1 MMKDWLLY
9 CVWFLCLLEP
19 SRSQQTLYVTNLPAI
34 AKLVPCASSGF
45 IYAVHSLTDDCNIS
59 DAPVT
64 YASCACLKNQNS
76 VSASRQI
83 AYWVK
88 LECSSTATDDVSSAL
103 AVFSDY
109 CAAVTPP
116 AASAAPTPAS
126 SAAPPPASSAAPPP
140 ATSAV
145 PPPATSTAPPTT
157 ITTSHL
163 SATSVA
169 YLTNIPA
176 AATLVPCA
184 STGFVYAVNSITSD
198 CPPLAGPTAQ
208 ASCACLKDQNS
219 VAVSQY
225 IVSRVALECSSTA
238 TEDIN
243 SAVSVF
249 SDYCRNGAIGAAA
262 SSFQPVITSI
272 GPMSAIQYL
281 ASLAPCA
288 STAFTIAVNRVTS
301 VCDAGAVPTAFAN
314 CACANATNS
323 ASLSDHIV
331 ERVEYYCSST
341 ATADITSA
349 LAIFS
354 SFCVLAGGAS
364 GPVTAATTG
373 SGGVTC
379 EFRSIYFHLTRTDP
393 LSKLSVPVH
402 PQHPLQRRTRVLRRP
417 GELAAVAGGIARVT
431 RLPWELALESA
442 YLLQLPPF

>member
-34 AKLVPCASSGF
+34 AKLVPCASNGF

-83 AYWVK
+83 ASLVK
-88 LECSSTATDDVSSAL
+88 FECSSTATDDVSSAL
-103 AVFSDY
+103 AVFADY

-116 AASAAPTPAS
+116 AASAAPTPAT
-126 SAAPPPASSAAPPP
+126 SAAPPPASSAA
-140 ATSAV
+140 A
-145 PPPATSTAPPTT
+145 PPPATSTAPPPTT

-163 SATSVA
+163 SATPVA

-176 AATLVPCA
+176 VATLAPCA
-184 STGFVYAVNSITSD
+184 STGFAYAVNSITSD

-219 VAVSQY
+219 AAVSKY
-225 IVSRVALECSSTA
+225 IVSRVAFECSSTA

-243 SAVSVF
+243 SAVAVF

-288 STAFTIAVNRVTS
+288 STAFTIAVDRVTS

-379 EFRSIYFHLTRTDP
+379 EFGPSTFILPVLILFQSCRSQCIHDIRSNGKHEFFAARGNWRQWRG
-393 LSKLSVPVH
+393 V
-402 PQHPLQRRTRVLRRP
+402 QR
-417 GELAAVAGGIARVT
+417 E
-431 RLPWELALESA
+431 
-442 YLLQLPPF
+442 